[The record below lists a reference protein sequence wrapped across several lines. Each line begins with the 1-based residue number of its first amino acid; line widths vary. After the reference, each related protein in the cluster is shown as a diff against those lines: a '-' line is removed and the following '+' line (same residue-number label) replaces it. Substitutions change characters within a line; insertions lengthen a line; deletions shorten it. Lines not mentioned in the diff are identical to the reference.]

1 MISGWWLGKFE
12 ISYSRNLD
20 NFLNY
25 LLINAFLSFI
35 LLLLKENLCFRHSA
49 RFLK

>member
-1 MISGWWLGKFE
+1 MISGWWLGKIE
-12 ISYSRNLD
+12 ISFSRNLD

-25 LLINAFLSFI
+25 LLIKAFLPFI
-35 LLLLKENLCFRHSA
+35 LLLSKENLCYRHSA